1 MKMNKDIIQLIL
13 DILAYVLKLISE
25 NIPKEQAFRA
35 ASREF
40 GVPESFVKKHMNK
53 YF

>member
-1 MKMNKDIIQLIL
+1 MVINKDIVKLIL

-35 ASREF
+35 ASRKF
-40 GVPESFVKKHMNK
+40 GVSEGFVKKHMKK
-53 YF
+53 YI

>member
-1 MKMNKDIIQLIL
+1 MVINKDIVKLIL
-13 DILAYVLKLISE
+13 SILAYVLKLISE

-35 ASREF
+35 ASRKF